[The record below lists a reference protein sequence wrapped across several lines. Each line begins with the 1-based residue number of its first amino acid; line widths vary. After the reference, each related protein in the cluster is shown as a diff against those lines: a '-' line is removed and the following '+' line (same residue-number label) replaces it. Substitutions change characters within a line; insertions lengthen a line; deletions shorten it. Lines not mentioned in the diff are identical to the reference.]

1 MTSAYDRSPDDGH
14 GDVDFS
20 LETST
25 ITQRRPDP
33 SAALDDIVLSSL
45 HSLHFILSP
54 STTILRVSTNCLS
67 LLGCEPNLLLGQRLA
82 ALIHRDDARVF
93 NSELHDAL
101 RSPSS
106 ASFRFHCRIR
116 SVVAAD
122 FSHSAFELLGNYQVT
137 PPATLSP
144 LQLMMPPPGIFSI
157 MARPA
162 VTKRGRELDG
172 MLELKVEQIRL
183 MRRIEDLQRQVAAA
197 DTDDDESP
205 VEGESSSADPTRSSR
220 SRVSSSSASI
230 HKPSRSRSSPP
241 RMGDE
246 SPATKAE
253 LLGAPSKAEI
263 GDIGIPFLLRSR
275 DSYASERST
284 DTERLTKRKF
294 LGRQYRCSRCGRTD
308 SPEWR
313 RGPDGPKTLC
323 NACGLMYS
331 KAKRRTEK
339 QLEQSQTGRE
349 EDGDADTQMADHP
362 PVRQGARP

>member
-1 MTSAYDRSPDDGH
+1 
-14 GDVDFS
+14 
-20 LETST
+20 
-25 ITQRRPDP
+25 
-33 SAALDDIVLSSL
+33 DIVLSSL

-220 SRVSSSSASI
+220 SRVSSSASI

-253 LLGAPSKAEI
+253 L
-263 GDIGIPFLLRSR
+263 
-275 DSYASERST
+275 
-284 DTERLTKRKF
+284 LTKRKF

-323 NACGLMYS
+323 NACG
-331 KAKRRTEK
+331 
-339 QLEQSQTGRE
+339 
-349 EDGDADTQMADHP
+349 
-362 PVRQGARP
+362 